1 MGKDLNRIKIV
12 LAEHKC
18 SNKRLAELLGK
29 DPATVS
35 KWCTNAAQPGL
46 ETLSRIAEIF
56 DIDIRTL
63 IVPTKVE
70 EPEIIYMRMPKV
82 P

>member
-1 MGKDLNRIKIV
+1 MRKDLNRIKIV
-12 LAEHKC
+12 LSEHKC

-46 ETLSRIAEIF
+46 QTLSRIAEIF

-63 IVPTKVE
+63 IMPSKEE
-70 EPEIIYMRMPKV
+70 EPEVVYMKMTKV
-82 P
+82 L

>member
-1 MGKDLNRIKIV
+1 MRKDLNRIKIV
-12 LAEHKC
+12 LVEHKC

-46 ETLSRIAEIF
+46 QTLSRIAEIF

-63 IVPTKVE
+63 IMPSKEE
-70 EPEIIYMRMPKV
+70 EPEVVYMKMTKV
-82 P
+82 L

>member
-1 MGKDLNRIKIV
+1 MRKDLNRIKIV

-18 SNKRLAELLGK
+18 TNKRLAELLGK

-46 ETLSRIAEIF
+46 QTLSRIAEIF

-63 IVPTKVE
+63 IMPSKEE
-70 EPEIIYMRMPKV
+70 EPEVVYMKMTKV
-82 P
+82 L

>member
-1 MGKDLNRIKIV
+1 MRKDLNRIKIV

-18 SNKRLAELLGK
+18 SNKRLAELRGK

-46 ETLSRIAEIF
+46 QTLSRIAEIF

-63 IVPTKVE
+63 IMPSKEE
-70 EPEIIYMRMPKV
+70 EPEVVYMKMAKV
-82 P
+82 L